1 MKILVISGFLGA
13 GKTTFIKELSAR
25 IKIKP
30 VILENEYASVNV
42 DENILK
48 SGTDLSVWESTENCI
63 CCNGRSDFAFT
74 ILTIANSLDPEY
86 LIVEPTGVGYLSK
99 VMENISKM
107 EYERIS
113 ALSPVTVIDPM
124 SFERGL
130 KQYKDLYLDHIRYA
144 GTIILSK
151 CDLIRDRGIIN
162 GVKEKLSE
170 INPDAD
176 IISTDYRNAGD
187 DLFSGLFDDRKPG
200 MNISLAASI
209 EREEPD
215 FEELSILNAGMESIG
230 ELVFFMEELIRFR
243 YGHIIR
249 AKGTVKVN
257 NELIRA
263 DISDTRYLLS
273 QAEKTAKQGF
283 VLIGEEIDKE
293 SLRMRLGF
301 TPLIPIRYNSGV
313 NIINPIDKRR
323 KNYEE

>member
-63 CCNGRSDFAFT
+63 CCNGRSDFALT

-99 VMENISKM
+99 VMENISRI

-113 ALSPVTVIDPM
+113 AIAPVTVIDPM

-144 GTIILSK
+144 GTIILSR
-151 CDLIRDRGIIN
+151 CDLIRDSSIIN
-162 GVKEKLSE
+162 SVKEKLSE

-176 IISTDYRNAGD
+176 ILSSDYRNAGD
-187 DLFSGLFDDRKPG
+187 DFWTGLFNDSDPG
-200 MNISLAASI
+200 MSMHAAPDE
-209 EREEPD
+209 ERKEPD
-215 FEELSILNAGMESIG
+215 FEELSILNAGMDSIG

-243 YGHIIR
+243 YGHIVR
-249 AKGTVKVN
+249 AKGTVKVRD
-257 NELIRA
+257 ELIRA
-263 DISDTRYLLS
+263 DISDTGYLLCE
-273 QAEKTAKQGF
+273 AEKTAKQGF
-283 VLIGEEIDKE
+283 ILIGEKIDKE
-293 SLRMRLGF
+293 SVRMKLGYTTVIPRKASGIKKLR
-301 TPLIPIRYNSGV
+301 
-313 NIINPIDKRR
+313 
-323 KNYEE
+323 

>member
-63 CCNGRSDFAFT
+63 CCNGRSDFALT

-99 VMENISKM
+99 VMENISRV

-113 ALSPVTVIDPM
+113 AISPVTVIDPM

-130 KQYKDLYLDHIRYA
+130 KQYKDLYLDHVRYA
-144 GTIILSK
+144 GTIILSR
-151 CDLIRDRGIIN
+151 CDLIRDSGIIN
-162 GVKEKLSE
+162 SVKEKLSE

-176 IISTDYRNAGD
+176 ILSTDYRNAGD
-187 DLFSGLFDDRKPG
+187 DFWTGLFNDRDPG
-200 MNISLAASI
+200 MSIHAAPDE

-215 FEELSILNAGMESIG
+215 FEELSILNAGMDSIG

-249 AKGTVKVN
+249 AKGTVKVRD
-257 NELIRA
+257 ELIRA
-263 DISDTRYLLS
+263 DISDTGYLLCE
-273 QAEKTAKQGF
+273 AEKTAKQEF
-283 VLIGEEIDKE
+283 ILIGEKIDKE
-293 SLRMRLGF
+293 SVRMKLGY
-301 TPLIPIRYNSGV
+301 TTVIPRKSSG
-313 NIINPIDKRR
+313 IK
-323 KNYEE
+323 KLH